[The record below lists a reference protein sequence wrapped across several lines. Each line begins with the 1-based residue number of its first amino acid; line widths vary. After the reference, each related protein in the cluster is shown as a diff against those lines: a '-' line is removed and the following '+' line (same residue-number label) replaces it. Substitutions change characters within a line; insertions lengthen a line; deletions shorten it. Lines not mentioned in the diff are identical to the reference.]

1 MRRSREAAALDRLSA
16 MRMHVPE
23 HVALTVGPSPI
34 VLRWKLRRL
43 GLNPD
48 SEYAQQLLELVD
60 DLGTQRMLQYQPV
73 STRYVAVERE
83 IKKPRIWG

>member
-1 MRRSREAAALDRLSA
+1 

-48 SEYAQQLLELVD
+48 SEMGQQLLQLVD

-73 STRYVAVERE
+73 STRYEADER
-83 IKKPRIWG
+83 